1 MKLIGFI
8 KVGLY
13 MKLTRIIKVYRYHE
27 VVNAHQSHDKS

>member
-13 MKLTRIIKVYRYHE
+13 MKLTRIIKVYR
-27 VVNAHQSHDKS
+27 